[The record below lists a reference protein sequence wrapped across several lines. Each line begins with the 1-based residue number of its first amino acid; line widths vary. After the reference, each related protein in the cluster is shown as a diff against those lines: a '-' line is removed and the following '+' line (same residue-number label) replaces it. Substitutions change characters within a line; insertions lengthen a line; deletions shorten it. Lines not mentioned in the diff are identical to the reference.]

1 MKNISGGS
9 GLPVFQFKSYTLSV
23 MLACMA
29 STPVYAF
36 EFKNEAGDVT
46 GNFDTT
52 VSFGA
57 SVRAASR
64 DPALV
69 SIANGGT
76 SRDPN
81 GDDGNLNY
89 DKGDVF
95 SAAVK
100 ATHELDLKRGNL
112 GFFGRAS
119 YFYDEA
125 VMSKDTLDSSAKDR
139 AGKDFRLL
147 DAYVRGNFDVGGRN
161 LNVRAGKQV
170 VSWGESTFILNGINV
185 INPVDVSKLRVA
197 GAELKEGLLP
207 TGMIWAAQELSDQVT
222 VEAYYQT
229 NYGKT
234 RIDPRG
240 TFFSTN
246 DFVAD
251 GSSIAY
257 TGFGRRNDS
266 HGAAG
271 TFPASPTAQLV
282 APRSADR
289 LPGDDNQFGLA
300 FRTLAKQLNNT
311 DFGFY
316 AMNYHSRVPF
326 VSGYRGGITAPGG
339 MSSQPTCTVFD
350 VPTFG
355 AVLANTGNVTTATS
369 AACAAAAARGG
380 AGSYFVEF
388 PENIRLFGTSFS
400 TQGPAGVALQGEYS
414 YRPNQPLQ
422 LPSAELLNAAAG
434 VGNQL
439 TGTNPATA
447 AGVAYGTEISGY
459 RRVEMH
465 QAQVTGTKAF
475 GPTFGAEQLVMLGEV
490 GMTYLNLPDGLKFAG
505 PGAHLP
511 QPGSSKTSSFGST
524 STEGF
529 VTAGSWGYRLL
540 TRLDFP
546 SAIGGA
552 TLSPRLAFAHDVRGV
567 SPTFNQGVKV
577 LTLGLAANY
586 KQNWQADIAYTSF
599 FGGRTYSGTDGA
611 GTPAGQAKAYA
622 SSANPLKDRDFI
634 SASVSYAF

>member
-9 GLPVFQFKSYTLSV
+9 GFPMSGFPMSGFPVFQFKSCTLAV
-23 MLACMA
+23 MLACLA
-29 STPVYAF
+29 SAPAYAF

-57 SVRAASR
+57 SMRADSR

-207 TGMIWAAQELSDQVT
+207 TGMIWASQELSDQVT

-326 VSGYRGGITAPGG
+326 VSG
-339 MSSQPTCTVFD
+339 
-350 VPTFG
+350 
-355 AVLANTGNVTTATS
+355 
-369 AACAAAAARGG
+369 
-380 AGSYFVEF
+380 
-388 PENIRLFGTSFS
+388 
-400 TQGPAGVALQGEYS
+400 
-414 YRPNQPLQ
+414 
-422 LPSAELLNAAAG
+422 
-434 VGNQL
+434 
-439 TGTNPATA
+439 
-447 AGVAYGTEISGY
+447 
-459 RRVEMH
+459 
-465 QAQVTGTKAF
+465 
-475 GPTFGAEQLVMLGEV
+475 
-490 GMTYLNLPDGLKFAG
+490 
-505 PGAHLP
+505 
-511 QPGSSKTSSFGST
+511 
-524 STEGF
+524 TEG
-529 VTAGSWGYRLL
+529 AL
-540 TRLDFP
+540 
-546 SAIGGA
+546 
-552 TLSPRLAFAHDVRGV
+552 PR
-567 SPTFNQGVKV
+567 P
-577 LTLGLAANY
+577 AA
-586 KQNWQADIAYTSF
+586 
-599 FGGRTYSGTDGA
+599 
-611 GTPAGQAKAYA
+611 
-622 SSANPLKDRDFI
+622 
-634 SASVSYAF
+634 